1 MAMTDS
7 RDLGL
12 LALRLGVGATLVAHG
27 TQKLFGWF
35 GGHGLAGT
43 AAFFESVGFTPGRAN
58 ALLAGA
64 GEAGGGSLLALGL
77 ATPAAGAA
85 VAGTMA
91 VAASMHKD
99 NGFFAQ
105 DGGLEYPA
113 VLALTAG
120 AIALSGPGRL
130 SLDAALGHRA
140 NRHWMRV
147 VGLAS
152 APVAVALVT
161 RRRQTA
167 LAVIA
172 ASTSPTLSTE
182 STSSELPLQTNPTG

>member
-1 MAMTDS
+1 
-7 RDLGL
+7 
-12 LALRLGVGATLVAHG
+12 
-27 TQKLFGWF
+27 
-35 GGHGLAGT
+35 
-43 AAFFESVGFTPGRAN
+43 
-58 ALLAGA
+58 
-64 GEAGGGSLLALGL
+64 
-77 ATPAAGAA
+77 
-85 VAGTMA
+85 MA

-105 DGGLEYPA
+105 HGGLEYPA

-147 VGLAS
+147 VGLAG

>member
-1 MAMTDS
+1 M
-7 RDLGL
+7 
-12 LALRLGVGATLVAHG
+12 
-27 TQKLFGWF
+27 
-35 GGHGLAGT
+35 
-43 AAFFESVGFTPGRAN
+43 
-58 ALLAGA
+58 
-64 GEAGGGSLLALGL
+64 
-77 ATPAAGAA
+77 
-85 VAGTMA
+85 
-91 VAASMHKD
+91 
-99 NGFFAQ
+99 
-105 DGGLEYPA
+105 
-113 VLALTAG
+113 LALTAG

-147 VGLAS
+147 VGLAG

>member
-1 MAMTDS
+1 MATRTDS

-12 LALRLGVGATLVAHG
+12 LALRLAVGGTLAAHG

-35 GGHGLAGT
+35 GGPGLQGT
-43 AAFFESVGFTPGRAN
+43 TSMFDSIGFRPGRVN
-58 ALLAGA
+58 AVLAGA

-91 VAASMHKD
+91 VAATMHQDK
-99 NGFFAQ
+99 GFFAQ

-113 VLALTAG
+113 LLAMTAG
-120 AIALSGPGRL
+120 ALALSGPGQL
-130 SLDAALGHRA
+130 SLDALLGHRV
-140 NRHWMRV
+140 NRHWMRA

-152 APVAVALVT
+152 VPFAVAAVT
-161 RRRQTA
+161 RRRKAA
-167 LAVIA
+167 LAVGA
-172 ASTSPTLSTE
+172 TPPAGDTD
-182 STSSELPLQTNPTG
+182 STSSELPAGTD

>member
-1 MAMTDS
+1 
-7 RDLGL
+7 
-12 LALRLGVGATLVAHG
+12 
-27 TQKLFGWF
+27 
-35 GGHGLAGT
+35 
-43 AAFFESVGFTPGRAN
+43 
-58 ALLAGA
+58 
-64 GEAGGGSLLALGL
+64 
-77 ATPAAGAA
+77 
-85 VAGTMA
+85 MA

-130 SLDAALGHRA
+130 SLDAAFGHRA
-140 NRHWMRV
+140 NRHWMRA

-152 APVAVALVT
+152 VPVAVALVT
-161 RRRQTA
+161 RRRRTA

-172 ASTSPTLSTE
+172 AGTSPTSSTE
-182 STSSELPLQTNPTG
+182 TTSSELPLETNPTG

>member
-1 MAMTDS
+1 VAMTDS

>member
-1 MAMTDS
+1 MPTTDS

-43 AAFFESVGFTPGRAN
+43 AGFFESIGFTPGRAN

-130 SLDAALGHRA
+130 SLDAAFGHRA
-140 NRHWMRV
+140 NRHWMRA

-152 APVAVALVT
+152 VPVAVALVT
-161 RRRQTA
+161 RRRRTA
-167 LAVIA
+167 LAVLA
-172 ASTSPTLSTE
+172 AGTSPTSSTE
-182 STSSELPLQTNPTG
+182 STSSELPLETNPTG